1 MTTRAVAHFDVT
13 GWSEASYDEAEGSVR
28 LSRAEVTKTFRGDLE
43 GESTAIL
50 LMCQADPNDLEAGG
64 GFVASEKVI
73 CQLNGRDGSFVMQ
86 HGGLAG
92 AGQERRTFGNV
103 IPGSGTEELAGLSGT
118 VELSIDAEG
127 RHTLTLD
134 YDIAIAR

>member
-1 MTTRAVAHFDVT
+1 MTKRAVAHFDVT
-13 GWSEASYDEAEGSVR
+13 GWNEAPYDGVDGGVR

-43 GESTAIL
+43 GESSALL
-50 LMCQADPNDLEAGG
+50 LMCQADPEDLEAGG

-73 CQLNGRDGSFVMQ
+73 GQLDGREGSFVIQ

-92 AGQERRTFGNV
+92 GEQERRTFGNV
-103 IPGSGTEELAGLSGT
+103 VPGTGTGELAGLTGT

-134 YDIAIAR
+134 YEITP